1 MTKVELKI
9 EEFLTEH
16 FIQEPEVTF
25 STYVFQKVDEMF
37 ANCQITKESQVYL
50 RGNIDR
56 RVYSNLKKADKN
68 FKPYKSTALSFC
80 IALGLTVSEA
90 EELLKL
96 AGHQF
101 EDTNLTDQV
110 VKCCLSMGIYSADE
124 VNGYINE
131 FAEKYGIEKVMYLG
145 SFCRKDRVYS
155 SGS

>member
-16 FIQEPEVTF
+16 FIQDPELTF

-37 ANCQITKESQVYL
+37 ARNQITKESQVYL

-80 IALGLTVSEA
+80 IALGLSVSEA

-96 AGHQF
+96 AGHRF
-101 EDTNLTDQV
+101 EATNLTDQV
-110 VKCCLSMGIYSADE
+110 VKCCLIMEIYSADE
-124 VNGYINE
+124 VNSYINE
-131 FAEKYGIEKVMYLG
+131 FAEIYGIEKVTYLG
-145 SFCRKDRVYS
+145 SFCRKDRIFS
-155 SGS
+155 SKT